1 MQSFILLS
9 PTQYLTLFLPDR
21 MFTVIVLLVDF
32 KKCLPSLKRY
42 QMSNLRSYA
51 QTEYPE
57 QPKKE

>member
-9 PTQYLTLFLPDR
+9 PRQYLTLFLPDR
-21 MFTVIVLLVDF
+21 MFTVIVPLVDF

-42 QMSNLRSYA
+42 QMSNLRSYP